1 MPIAVIGLS
10 HHSSPLS
17 LREQFAIPEPT
28 LTETMTMLRQET
40 TIEEI
45 VILSTC
51 NRVEIYVAHDD
62 PDQEIVATLKQSL
75 IANRNVEAIITDEI
89 YSHLGR
95 QGIAHLFRVASGLDS
110 MMLGETEILGQLKQ
124 AYQIAL
130 QSQHTGRR
138 LNKTFQK
145 AFQVAKQI
153 RSETQ
158 IQRGATSVASAAV
171 DLAER
176 IFDGLKNHQVMVL
189 GAGDTSEKTAR
200 ALLSRGAS
208 SVIVSNR
215 SYDKAVDL
223 ASELGGKAIRFE
235 EWAVEFP
242 KIDIV
247 ISSTSAPHYLLDR
260 GTLQPLLENRSARPL
275 LLIDIAVP
283 RDIEPGVGFL
293 DNVYLYNVDDLQAIA
308 DDHLKQRQKEIT
320 RCQQIIDRRV
330 EETEASLKPRPRPGE
345 TNPALGTESS
355 P

>member
-10 HHSSPLS
+10 HHSSPVS
-17 LREQFAIPEPT
+17 LREQFAIAENA
-28 LTETMTMLRQET
+28 LAEAMSDLRQRT
-40 TIEEI
+40 DVDEI

-51 NRVEIYVAHDD
+51 NRVEIYVAHH
-62 PDQEIVATLKQSL
+62 EANAALVESIKQSF
-75 IANRNVEAIITDEI
+75 AENRNFTGEVGEEI
-89 YSHLGR
+89 YGHTGR
-95 QGIAHLFRVASGLDS
+95 QGIAHLFSVASGLDS

-124 AYQIAL
+124 AYQVAL
-130 QSQHTGRR
+130 QQKQTGRR

-153 RSETQ
+153 RSETS
-158 IQRGATSVASAAV
+158 IQRGSTSVASAAV

-215 SYDKAVDL
+215 SHDKAIDL
-223 ASELGGKAIRFE
+223 AKELDGKAIHFE
-235 EWAVEFP
+235 DWGTEFP
-242 KIDIV
+242 KIDII

-260 GTLQPLLENRSARPL
+260 PKLEQLMKHRTARPL

-283 RDIEPGVGFL
+283 RDIDPAVGFL
-293 DNVYLYNVDDLQAIA
+293 DNVYVYNVDDLQAIA
-308 DDHLKQRQKEIT
+308 NDHIAQRKKEIA
-320 RCQQIIDRRV
+320 RCESIIDRRV
-330 EETEASLKPRPRPGE
+330 DEVIAALAPHPRQSNTDPAFGHEA
-345 TNPALGTESS
+345 
-355 P
+355 